1 MQHKDLDYEKLSDVI
16 EHIDLS
22 QIDTEDLNF
31 RLLKGKFDL
40 SKLIKPIDINKVS
53 KINKVILELNKEQ
66 DFFIDLKLNL
76 QYCKYHNSDYVK
88 RLVVFL
94 KKNIIEELSFY
105 IGEQENELKIIKGV
119 L

>member
-1 MQHKDLDYEKLSDVI
+1 MPDLDFEKLSEQI

-22 QIDTEDLNF
+22 KLDTEDLSNK
-31 RLLKGKFDL
+31 LLKRKFG
-40 SKLIKPIDINKVS
+40 IKPIDINKVS

-88 RLVVFL
+88 RLIVFL

-105 IGEQENELKIIKGV
+105 IGEKENELKIVKGG